1 MEKADRIIALLVLIL
16 LTHLFMEWLAE
27 LVRWMVFKN

>member
-1 MEKADRIIALLVLIL
+1 MRKVDIIIALLVLIL
-16 LTHLFMEWLAE
+16 LTLLFREGIAE

>member
-1 MEKADRIIALLVLIL
+1 MKKVDIIIALLVLIL
-16 LTHLFMEWLAE
+16 LTLLFREELAE

>member
-16 LTHLFMEWLAE
+16 LTLLFREG
-27 LVRWMVFKN
+27 LVEFSEVDSV